1 MKACTAEANPER
13 AIRGNHGKAVLHVHV
28 HRRGPEE
35 RNVEI
40 DTN

>member
-1 MKACTAEANPER
+1 MKARTAAANPER
-13 AIRGNHGKAVLHVHV
+13 AIRGSHSKAGIHVHV